1 MRWREGNGRLRN
13 GVQQEINA
21 GAVEGGAY
29 GDADPGKG
37 RLVRDFQSG
46 KPDFAQSVTIVAE
59 VIGYR
64 VSFTE

>member
-29 GDADPGKG
+29 GDAV
-37 RLVRDFQSG
+37 VRDFQSG